1 MKMRISNG
9 KLASN
14 EKENLKVWEDHL
26 TKVYNNDRPRY
37 ALAVE
42 LTKEQE
48 PSTELDRNISWK
60 DFTRAFGKIKCD
72 KASGVTEVPANVFKC
87 LLTVIISD
95 KYTNTLSISGK
106 DKRLMRMAC
115 RYRSLCAK
123 KR

>member
-48 PSTELDRNISWK
+48 PSTELDGNISWK
-60 DFTRAFGKIKCD
+60 GFTRAVGKTKCD
-72 KASGVTEVPANVFKC
+72 KAAGVTKLPANASKC
-87 LLTVIISD
+87 LDSNNLKRVYECVID
-95 KYTNTLSISGK
+95 FGGRKNH
-106 DKRLMRMAC
+106 
-115 RYRSLCAK
+115 
-123 KR
+123 